1 MTKRWRVRRSIHG
14 WQVRFVQVSD
24 EYIDVFIEG
33 RCADAIN
40 TFDYAQGVT
49 CSTNRDAF
57 LGFVSEWI
65 TDVRQGTYGDNYLS
79 DLYASA

>member
-1 MTKRWRVRRSIHG
+1 MTKRWRTGRNMYG

-24 EYIDVFIEG
+24 AYIDVFIEG
-33 RCADAIN
+33 RCADTIN
-40 TFDYAQGVT
+40 TFDYAQGVSR
-49 CSTNRDAF
+49 STNRDAF

>member
-1 MTKRWRVRRSIHG
+1 MTKRWRVEHTIHG
-14 WQVRFVQVSD
+14 RQVRFVQVSD
-24 EYIDVFIEG
+24 AYIDVFIDG
-33 RCADAIN
+33 RCADTIN

-49 CSTNRDAF
+49 SSTNRDAF

-65 TDVRQGTYGDNYLS
+65 TDVRQGTHGDNYLS